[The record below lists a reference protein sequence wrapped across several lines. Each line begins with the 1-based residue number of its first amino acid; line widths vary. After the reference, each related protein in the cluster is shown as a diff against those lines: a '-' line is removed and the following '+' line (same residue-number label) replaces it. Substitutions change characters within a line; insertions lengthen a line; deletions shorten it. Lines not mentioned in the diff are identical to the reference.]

1 MGVGLLDLPQ
11 DLRLPQHQGVEP
23 AGHPHQVANRLLV
36 LMLVDGGD
44 HLGRIQTVETLQPLQ
59 HLLALPLRQAAVKLG
74 AVAGRD
80 DHRLAYTGLGDQL
93 TQGAIDAVRAEGDP
107 LPQGDTGGVVVD
119 SEGKQTHE
127 WAWIVSVRWE

>member
-1 MGVGLLDLPQ
+1 
-11 DLRLPQHQGVEP
+11 
-23 AGHPHQVANRLLV
+23 
-36 LMLVDGGD
+36 MLVDGGD
-44 HLGRIQTVETLQPLQ
+44 HLYRIQTVETLQPLQ